1 MKVRRKKSDSTA
13 NEMKGVV
20 DGLGPSNSRK
30 FAKTPKANCSSFF
43 LREKGGG
50 EKRKRFL
57 QGVPRGAMGSR
68 SLQEHKDPAF
78 DDLSYCWSLPSYSEL

>member
-43 LREKGGG
+43 LREKGGERE
-50 EKRKRFL
+50 EKEVL
-57 QGVPRGAMGSR
+57 TR
-68 SLQEHKDPAF
+68 SSPWRHGKP
-78 DDLSYCWSLPSYSEL
+78 